1 MNKRS
6 SIETNKIIT
15 LQQQRNE
22 SPLLKH
28 ILPKDKKRVIRGT
41 ALAILAIFVFVF
53 VFFVLFK
60 VNMEAG
66 VELAPPTIVVSNGES
81 AYLGGI
87 PHANQS
93 NAI

>member
-1 MNKRS
+1 M
-6 SIETNKIIT
+6 
-15 LQQQRNE
+15 
-22 SPLLKH
+22 
-28 ILPKDKKRVIRGT
+28 IRGT
-41 ALAILAIFVFVF
+41 ALAILAIFVF